1 MYQIKTLDINNRE
14 DCARK
19 FVSNRWVGLCVFLG
33 LTMGTLYKEKDQEPL
48 RVQDI
53 VEEAASRV
61 VKFEEVR

>member
-19 FVSNRWVGLCVFLG
+19 FTSNRWVGLCVFLG
-33 LTMGTLYKEKDQEPL
+33 LTIGTIYKDKDQEPI

-53 VEEAASRV
+53 VGEAASRV
-61 VKFEEVR
+61 VKFDEAR